1 MTETEIRNIIVAK
14 KAKRAEQN
22 NPEQLRK
29 RALDM
34 AHMYAEGRTYS
45 EIGEKYGL
53 TRQRVHMIIKAFLKG

>member
-1 MTETEIRNIIVAK
+1 MTEQEIKNIIVAK
-14 KAKRAEQN
+14 KAKRAEQY
-22 NPEQLRK
+22 NPEQLRQ

-53 TRQRVHMIIKAFLKG
+53 TKQRVHIIIKAFVKK

>member
-1 MTETEIRNIIVAK
+1 
-14 KAKRAEQN
+14 
-22 NPEQLRK
+22 
-29 RALDM
+29 M